1 VVEGAVGRVALL
13 EMESVAG
20 FLLGKTVVVG
30 YPVFWPRRFERG
42 IETLSVFIQ
51 GNEAGN
57 CAGRESGRDSRPV
70 DGYPFRGGFLVWYV
84 VLRTR

>member
-1 VVEGAVGRVALL
+1 VVERAVGRGAML

-30 YPVFWPRRFERG
+30 CPVFWPRRFERG
-42 IETLSVFIQ
+42 IETLSIFVQ

-70 DGYPFRGGFLVWYV
+70 DGDPFRGGFLVRYA